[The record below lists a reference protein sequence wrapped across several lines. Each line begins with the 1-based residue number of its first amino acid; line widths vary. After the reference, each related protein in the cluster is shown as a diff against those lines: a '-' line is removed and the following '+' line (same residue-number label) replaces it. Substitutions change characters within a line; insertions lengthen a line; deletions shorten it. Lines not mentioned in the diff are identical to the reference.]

1 MIFLLES
8 IFAFGRFLHIRFC
21 IIYVIL
27 PHKHTVIM
35 IVDSFTKV
43 MVSMF
48 MAILIV
54 IFTGLYT

>member
-1 MIFLLES
+1 
-8 IFAFGRFLHIRFC
+8 
-21 IIYVIL
+21 
-27 PHKHTVIM
+27 M

-54 IFTGLYT
+54 IFTGLYTYSVPIMIT